1 MVKITLEKGYYLFKL
16 DDILEQNNMSINQ
29 IARDIETDFRVIK
42 RLITG
47 DLIELDMII
56 LAKLCNY
63 FQCNLT
69 DIIEYVNK
77 S

>member
-1 MVKITLEKGYYLFKL
+1 MVKIALENGYYLFKL
-16 DDILEQNNMSINQ
+16 EDILKQNNISINQ
-29 IARDIETDFRVIK
+29 IARDFRVIK
-42 RLITG
+42 RLMTG

-63 FQCNLT
+63 FQCKLT
-69 DIIEYVNK
+69 DIVEYVNK

>member
-1 MVKITLEKGYYLFKL
+1 MVKIALENGYYLFKL
-16 DDILEQNNMSINQ
+16 EDILKQNNISINQ

-42 RLITG
+42 RLMTG

-63 FQCNLT
+63 FQCKLT
-69 DIIEYVNK
+69 DIVEYVNK

>member
-1 MVKITLEKGYYLFKL
+1 MVKITLEEGYYLFKL
-16 DDILEQNNMSINQ
+16 DDILSQKNISINQ

-42 RLITG
+42 RLMIG

-63 FQCNLT
+63 FHCELT
-69 DIIEYVNK
+69 DIVEYVNK